1 MTDSDA
7 ALERQ
12 IADAHAAML
21 SADTEEQRLVLFA
34 QMAQLVAQRTPE
46 RVAEME
52 RLKGLA
58 R

>member
-34 QMAQLVAQRTPE
+34 RMAQLVAQRTPE

-52 RLKGLA
+52 RQKGLA
-58 R
+58 